1 MSGEIHVF
9 ICSINSVHRYWLL
22 IPFNIDMW
30 ICWCADTQLSYSDIC
45 DELKN
50 LFTSNS
56 QDVPKILRLLRSS
69 FTERRKAISELADA
83 EVCKIV
89 EQFEYLQDIRF
100 VSV

>member
-9 ICSINSVHRYWLL
+9 ICSINFVHRYWLL
-22 IPFNIDMW
+22 VSTDMW
-30 ICWCADTQLSYSDIC
+30 ICWCADAQLSYSDIC

-50 LFTSNS
+50 LCTSNS

-69 FTERRKAISELADA
+69 FTERRKVICELADA
-83 EVCKIV
+83 EVCQIV

-100 VSV
+100 ISV